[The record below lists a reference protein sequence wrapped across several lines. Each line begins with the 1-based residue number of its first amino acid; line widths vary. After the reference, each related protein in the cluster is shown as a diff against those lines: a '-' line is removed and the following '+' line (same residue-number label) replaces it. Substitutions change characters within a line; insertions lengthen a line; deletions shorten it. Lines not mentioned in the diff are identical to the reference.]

1 MKKTIILLLAILSL
15 SSCVSKRLYEELDN
29 KYNRLKN
36 QNTNLVGENDELF
49 STTKDLEN
57 ENKNLKS
64 SIDSLSSAK
73 AILQNDVTALAERK
87 KQLEKSFNELSD
99 SSSAQLDAKA
109 KEILL
114 LSNQLN
120 EKENAL
126 ITENTRL
133 EKMKTDLAERSER
146 VQQLEELIAAKE
158 AKMQHLKNAVS
169 NALQNFEGKGLTVHR
184 KNGKVYVSMENKLLF
199 GSGSW
204 AVGSQGKSAIIEL
217 AKVLRQNQ
225 DIEVLIEGHTDNVP
239 YHGNNSINDNWDL
252 STKRATAIVRIL
264 VNNQVSPKRVTAA
277 GRGEFLPIESN
288 NTNQGKAKNRRI
300 EVILAPNLDAI
311 NNLLEED

>member
-1 MKKTIILLLAILSL
+1 MKKTIILLLTILSL

-73 AILQNDVTALAERK
+73 AVLQSDVTALVERK
-87 KQLEKSFNELSD
+87 KQLEKSFQELSE
-99 SSSAQLDAKA
+99 SSNVQLDAKA
-109 KEILL
+109 KEILM

-126 ITENTRL
+126 IAENTRL
-133 EKMKTDLAERSER
+133 EKMKIDLAVRSE
-146 VQQLEELIAAKE
+146 
-158 AKMQHLKNAVS
+158 
-169 NALQNFEGKGLTVHR
+169 LQNFEGKGLTVHR

-204 AVGSQGKSAIIEL
+204 AVGSQGKSAIVEL

-239 YHGNNSINDNWDL
+239 YHGNTIQDNWDL

-264 VNNQVSPKRVTAA
+264 VNNNVGSKRVTAA
-277 GRGEFLPIESN
+277 GRGEFSPIESN
-288 NTNQGKAKNRRI
+288 NTTQGKAKNRRI
-300 EVILAPNLDAI
+300 EVVLAPNLDAI

>member
-1 MKKTIILLLAILSL
+1 
-15 SSCVSKRLYEELDN
+15 
-29 KYNRLKN
+29 
-36 QNTNLVGENDELF
+36 
-49 STTKDLEN
+49 
-57 ENKNLKS
+57 
-64 SIDSLSSAK
+64 
-73 AILQNDVTALAERK
+73 
-87 KQLEKSFNELSD
+87 
-99 SSSAQLDAKA
+99 
-109 KEILL
+109 
-114 LSNQLN
+114 
-120 EKENAL
+120 
-126 ITENTRL
+126 
-133 EKMKTDLAERSER
+133 
-146 VQQLEELIAAKE
+146 
-158 AKMQHLKNAVS
+158 
-169 NALQNFEGKGLTVHR
+169 
-184 KNGKVYVSMENKLLF
+184 MENKLLF

-239 YHGNNSINDNWDL
+239 YHGNTVEDNWDL

-288 NTNQGKAKNRRI
+288 NTTQGKTKNRRI